1 MLAPNWEDHDFETNP
16 IINYF
21 ADRQHTEL
29 ILAKVENKI
38 KKKNCFYCKMCND
51 CNKLE
56 EHRKVFKQH
65 GFWTFNKEIKCWNLF
80 GLDWCKK
87 NRVHKLIP
95 CKH

>member
-1 MLAPNWEDHDFETNP
+1 
-16 IINYF
+16 
-21 ADRQHTEL
+21 
-29 ILAKVENKI
+29 
-38 KKKNCFYCKMCND
+38 MCND

-87 NRVHKLIP
+87 NKVLKLVP
-95 CKH
+95 CKY